1 MLFYT
6 ASGRKLSKHTVLP
19 PIKCDYTQREFSAP
33 ASATRRKPTK
43 KMLTPFSLPPGD
55 EVFAVREKERLK
67 EREDWA
73 NERTLMVHEKGTY
86 SSRMKSMLAGLRK
99 QVMTMDLKSEADHG
113 PCNDPGSSVLLQED
127 TAYVLASTRDRHLE
141 KEDLV
146 GYIERKREM
155 FLVQYS
161 LGVKKDEI
169 GKLIAIREAEEK
181 KLEAAEQYIELSA
194 TVFDEFLKEN
204 DKAAV
209 EAIKRLAIVQLY

>member
-1 MLFYT
+1 MLVCC
-6 ASGRKLSKHTVLP
+6 AAGRRLSRHAVLP
-19 PIKCDYTQREFSAP
+19 PIKPDDVPREVSAP
-33 ASATRRKPTK
+33 SAVNRKPSK
-43 KMLTPFSLPPGD
+43 KLTPFSLPPGD

-73 NERTLMVHEKGTY
+73 YERTLKVHEKGTY

-99 QVMTMDLKSEADHG
+99 QVMTMESKSEVADG
-113 PCNDPGSSVLLQED
+113 LSDKPGSSALQED
-127 TAYVLASTRDRHLE
+127 TDFVLTTTRDRHLE
-141 KEDLV
+141 KEDLSS
-146 GYIERKREM
+146 YINRKREM

-209 EAIKRLAIVQLY
+209 EAIKK